1 MNNRMVK
8 RVIKAVSWTIVSLLA
23 LLALTYGYYEN
34 HKSSIDLT
42 FYEVFLRDSKPE
54 PSPGFLSGYSNN
66 RIGYYQFN
74 SQTILASL
82 EQGKTDVF
90 ARLAMD
96 PRLDDPDIEY
106 DNIAWTQ
113 ADFLRVASA
122 LSQKIWNEPLDL
134 DGWAIYS
141 FYFIGHCSDTFGG
154 FNDFHIVYYKTIKIG
169 WETVYSARYL
179 TLTPWRG
186 TAVWAGDGEFS
197 ELFIFPWGNIELT
210 KFKTTAEQAV
220 QIANKNGGKVN
231 QDRCRIRADIR
242 DGDWRIEYETD
253 TGLVDI
259 FINPFSG
266 KVESKK

>member
-1 MNNRMVK
+1 MSKRMVK
-8 RVIKAVSWTIVSLLA
+8 GVVVVVVSLMA
-23 LLALTYGYYEN
+23 LLALAYGYYES
-34 HKSSIDLT
+34 HKSSIGLL
-42 FYEVFLRDSKPE
+42 FYEAFLRDSKPE
-54 PSPGFLSGYSNN
+54 PSPNFLSGYPDD
-66 RIGYYQFN
+66 RWGYYQFN
-74 SQTILASL
+74 LRTILASL
-82 EQGKTDVF
+82 DQGKMDAF
-90 ARLAMD
+90 IPSAMD
-96 PRLDDPDIEY
+96 PNDVDIEY

-141 FYFIGHCSDTFGG
+141 FYFIGECSDNFDG
-154 FNDFHIVYYKTIKIG
+154 FDDFHIVYYKTVKTG

-186 TAVWAGDGEFS
+186 TVRWAGDGEFS

-259 FINPFSG
+259 FINPFTG
-266 KVESKK
+266 EVDSKK

>member
-1 MNNRMVK
+1 MSKQMIK
-8 RVIKAVSWTIVSLLA
+8 RVIIVVSLIA
-23 LLALTYGYYEN
+23 LLALAYGYYES
-34 HKSSIDLT
+34 HKSSIDVM
-42 FYEVFLRDSKPE
+42 FYEVFLRVSKPE
-54 PSPGFLSGYSNN
+54 PSPNSLSGYPDD
-66 RIGYYQFN
+66 RWGYYQFD

-82 EQGKTDVF
+82 DQGKTDAF
-90 ARLAMD
+90 ILSAMD
-96 PRLDDPDIEY
+96 PNDVDIEY

-134 DGWAIYS
+134 DGWDIYS
-141 FYFIGHCSDTFGG
+141 FYFIGDCSDNFGG
-154 FNDFHIVYYKTIKIG
+154 FNDFKLVYYETIKIG
-169 WETVYSARYL
+169 WETVYTARYL

-186 TAVWAGDGEFS
+186 TAVWAGNGEFS

-231 QDRCRIRADIR
+231 RDRCRIFADVR
-242 DGDWRIEYETD
+242 EGDWRIEYETD
-253 TGLVDI
+253 TALEDI

-266 KVESKK
+266 KVDSKK